1 MLQRGHSLRAG
12 LRTESRIQ
20 KVEIGEGRLGS
31 PVTRASDVD
40 IAAGPTRCGAMRLL
54 ESAGLPT
61 SDLDGAQLRHF
72 FFIGTAADPI
82 GLVGLELCG
91 EHALLRSLVVAPSG
105 RTGGAGT
112 ALVGHAEAHARSQGV
127 RDVYLLT
134 TTAEDFFRRRGYVRI
149 GREAAPEPI
158 RSTREFAD
166 ICPTSSALMVKHL

>member
-1 MLQRGHSLRAG
+1 M
-12 LRTESRIQ
+12 
-20 KVEIGEGRLGS
+20 
-31 PVTRASDVD
+31 TRALGID
-40 IAAGPTRCGAMRLL
+40 IAAGPTRSGATRLL

-72 FFIGTAADPI
+72 FFIGSASVPI

-105 RTGGAGT
+105 RKGGAGT
-112 ALVGHAEAHARSQGV
+112 SLVEHAEAHARSHGV

-134 TTAEDFFRRRGYVRI
+134 TTAEDFFAHRGYARI
-149 GREAAPEPI
+149 GREAAPESI

-166 ICPTSSALMVKHL
+166 ICPASSAFMVKHL